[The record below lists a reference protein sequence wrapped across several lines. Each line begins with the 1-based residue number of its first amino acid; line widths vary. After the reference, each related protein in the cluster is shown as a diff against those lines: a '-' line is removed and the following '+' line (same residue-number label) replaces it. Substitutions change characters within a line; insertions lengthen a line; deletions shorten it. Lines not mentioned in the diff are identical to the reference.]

1 MPEGGA
7 GIDWTGAPAPPFM
20 MLRVPLLPEK

>member
-1 MPEGGA
+1 VLAGGA

-20 MLRVPLLPEK
+20 MLLEGALPEK